1 MELRRRRTMASLKD
15 ILRSN
20 TRRHNSMAVIHLKR
34 LPLHNRP
41 ITAMGNRLP
50 RRNSMAVITRLPH
63 RRHSMADILLQ
74 TKAHLRKAHLQDST
88 LDRG

>member
-1 MELRRRRTMASLKD
+1 MGLRRRRTMASLKD

-34 LPLHNRP
+34 LHPHNRL
-41 ITAMGNRLP
+41 ITAMGNRLL

-63 RRHSMADILLQ
+63 PCHSMADILLQ

-88 LDRG
+88 PDQG

>member
-1 MELRRRRTMASLKD
+1 
-15 ILRSN
+15 
-20 TRRHNSMAVIHLKR
+20 
-34 LPLHNRP
+34 
-41 ITAMGNRLP
+41 MGNRLL

-63 RRHSMADILLQ
+63 RRHSMVDIPLQ

>member
-1 MELRRRRTMASLKD
+1 MELRRRRTMVSLKD

-20 TRRHNSMAVIHLKR
+20 TRRHNSMADIHLKR
-34 LPLHNRP
+34 PPPHNHL
-41 ITAMGNRLP
+41 ITAMGNRLL

-63 RRHSMADILLQ
+63 RRHSMVDILLQ